1 MSTNT
6 TSVPDRKSR
15 RVAGRV
21 PVMGETFFE
30 VATSAQI
37 AIVWAL
43 AAFAGLLIAI
53 WLSNLIPEEDIIE
66 VVMTS
71 GDGGFEDG
79 DPDESLD
86 VESIEDPTDD
96 PSVSNDQD
104 MVQLE
109 EITEQVVTLSE
120 TASALTQPNAYT
132 DPNAGGNPGSAEG
145 TGGRP
150 LGTGGKGRGG
160 TKREQRWVVEFADK
174 GNLKS
179 YARQL
184 DFFNIEIGCA
194 FTDGR
199 IFYVKGMSGNAV
211 KREARLSGDDKRLY
225 MNWQGGERVKAD
237 LELLSKAGVPD
248 PSSGTV
254 LHFYDPATE
263 QIMARVELKYA
274 DKPIE
279 QIRRTYFQVRRSGNG
294 YEFFV
299 TDQKLR

>member
-1 MSTNT
+1 MSTT
-6 TSVPDRKSR
+6 VPDRKAR
-15 RVAGRV
+15 RVTGRV
-21 PVMGETFFE
+21 PVMRETKYE
-30 VATSAQI
+30 IATAAQI
-37 AIVWAL
+37 AIAVAL
-43 AAFAGLLIAI
+43 GAFAAFLIAV
-53 WLSNLIPEEDIIE
+53 WLSNLIPTVDIVD

-104 MVQLE
+104 MTQLE
-109 EITEQVVTLSE
+109 EITEQVMTLSE
-120 TASALTQPNAYT
+120 NASAITQPNEYT

-194 FTDGR
+194 FKDGR
-199 IFYVKGMSGNAV
+199 IFYASQLSGSPV
-211 KREARLSGDDKRLY
+211 KREARLNSDDKRLY
-225 MNWQGGERVKAD
+225 MNWQGGERIKAD
-237 LELLSKAGVPD
+237 LELLAKAGVPS
-248 PSSGTV
+248 PESGTV

-263 QIMARVELKYA
+263 QIMARVEMEYA
-274 DKPIE
+274 GKPIE
-279 QIRRTYFQVRRSGNG
+279 QIRRTYFQVRRAGSG

>member
-1 MSTNT
+1 MS

-15 RVAGRV
+15 RVVGRI
-21 PVMGETFFE
+21 PVMRETAYE
-30 VATSAQI
+30 MATSAQI
-37 AIVWAL
+37 ALAFGL
-43 AAFAGLLIAI
+43 AAFAALLIAV
-53 WLSNLIPEEDIIE
+53 WLSNLLPEIESLE
-66 VVMTS
+66 VVMTT

-104 MVQLE
+104 VVQLE
-109 EITEQVVTLSE
+109 EITEQVITLSE
-120 TASALTQPNAYT
+120 NASQLTNPNEYT
-132 DPNAGGNPGSAEG
+132 DPNSGGNPGSAEG

-150 LGTGGKGRGG
+150 LGTGGRGNGG
-160 TKREQRWVVEFADK
+160 TKREQRWIVEFADK

-184 DFFNIEIGCA
+184 DFFNIELGCA
-194 FTDGR
+194 FRDGR
-199 IFYVKGMSGNAV
+199 IFYVKN
-211 KREARLSGDDKRLY
+211 LSGSPSVRQAKLNSDDKRLY
-225 MNWQGGERVKAD
+225 MNWQGGSERMKAD
-237 LELLSKAGVPD
+237 LDLLTQAKVPD
-248 PSSGTV
+248 PASGTV

-263 QIMARVELKYA
+263 QLMAKVEMEYSG
-274 DKPIE
+274 KPIE
-279 QIRRTYFQVRRSGNG
+279 QVRRTYFQVRRTGSG

>member
-1 MSTNT
+1 MSTT
-6 TSVPDRKSR
+6 VPDRKSR

-21 PVMGETFFE
+21 PVMRETGYE
-30 VATSAQI
+30 IATSAQI
-37 AIVWAL
+37 AI
-43 AAFAGLLIAI
+43 AFALGAFAALLIAI
-53 WLSNLIPEEDIIE
+53 WLSNLLPTVDVID
-66 VVMTS
+66 VVMTA

-96 PSVSNDQD
+96 PSLSNDQD

-109 EITEQVVTLSE
+109 EITEQVITLSE
-120 TASALTQPNAYT
+120 SAAAITQPNEFT

-184 DFFNIEIGCA
+184 DFFKIEIGCA
-194 FTDGR
+194 FKDGR
-199 IFYVKGMSGNAV
+199 IFYTNNLAAGKPS
-211 KREARLSGDDKRLY
+211 KRESRLSGDDKRLY

-237 LELLSKAGVPD
+237 LELLTKAGVPN

-254 LHFYDPATE
+254 LHFYAPETE
-263 QIMARVELKYA
+263 QIMARVEMEYSG
-274 DKPIE
+274 KPIE
-279 QIRRTYFQVRRSGNG
+279 QIRRTYFQVRRSGGG

>member
-1 MSTNT
+1 MS

-15 RVAGRV
+15 RVAGKI
-21 PVMGETFFE
+21 PVMRETAYE
-30 VATSAQI
+30 MATSAQI
-37 AIVWAL
+37 ALAFGL
-43 AAFAGLLIAI
+43 AAFSALLIAI
-53 WLSNLIPEEDIIE
+53 WLSNLLPEIESLE
-66 VVMTS
+66 VVMTT

-104 MVQLE
+104 VVQLE
-109 EITEQVVTLSE
+109 EITEQVITLSE
-120 TASALTQPNAYT
+120 NASQLTSPTDYA

-150 LGTGGKGRGG
+150 LGTGGKGNGG
-160 TKREQRWVVEFADK
+160 TKREQRWIVEFADK
-174 GNLKS
+174 GDLKS

-184 DFFNIEIGCA
+184 DFFKIELGCA
-194 FTDGR
+194 FRDGR
-199 IFYVKGMSGNAV
+199 IYYVKNMGTSPV
-211 KREARLSGDDKRLY
+211 VREAKLNSDDKRLY
-225 MNWQGGERVKAD
+225 MNWQGGSDRMKAD
-237 LELLSKAGVPD
+237 LDLLAQAKVPD
-248 PSSGTV
+248 PASGTV

-263 QIMARVELKYA
+263 QTMATVEKAYSG
-274 DKPIE
+274 KPIE
-279 QIRRTYFQVRRSGNG
+279 QIRRTYFQVRSAGAG